1 MAFSPGEA
9 VDATGYV
16 MMMLNEVRA
25 ELFLRRLP
33 REVRSSLTPAQEQAL
48 RQAAAGRGTEP
59 HPLDIRLSIP
69 TPWGRYY
76 FALFGG
82 RERRSA
88 ARRASDRRL
97 RPLATTAN
105 SLFFGGVLGLLCLLL
120 LIGLLL
126 AGAVMD
132 A

>member
-1 MAFSPGEA
+1 
-9 VDATGYV
+9 
-16 MMMLNEVRA
+16 MMLNEVRA

-33 REVRSSLTPAQEQAL
+33 QSVRSSLSREQEQAL
-48 RQAAAGRGTEP
+48 RQAAAGRATDP

-76 FALFGG
+76 FAAFGG

-105 SLFFGGVLGLLCLLL
+105 TLFVGAAIAGICLLL
-120 LIGLLL
+120 LLALLL
-126 AGAVMD
+126 HGALTD
-132 A
+132 I

>member
-1 MAFSPGEA
+1 
-9 VDATGYV
+9 
-16 MMMLNEVRA
+16 MMMNEVRA

-33 REVRSSLTPAQEQAL
+33 QDVRSSLTPAQEQAL
-48 RQAAAGRGTEP
+48 RQAAAGRGAEP
-59 HPLDIRLSIP
+59 HPLDVRLSVP

-105 SLFFGGVLGLLCLLL
+105 TLFFGGLFGVLGLLL

-126 AGAVMD
+126 AGA
-132 A
+132 ALEG

>member
-1 MAFSPGEA
+1 
-9 VDATGYV
+9 

-33 REVRSSLTPAQEQAL
+33 QDVRASLSREQESAL
-48 RQAAAGRGTEP
+48 RLAAAGRAGDS
-59 HPLDIRLSIP
+59 HLLDIRLSIP

-105 SLFFGGVLGLLCLLL
+105 VLFFGGAVAAICLLL
-120 LIGLLL
+120 LIALLL
-126 AGAVMD
+126 IGAAVE

>member
-1 MAFSPGEA
+1 
-9 VDATGYV
+9 

-33 REVRSSLTPAQEQAL
+33 PGVRSSLSREQELAL
-48 RQAAAGRGTEP
+48 RQAAAGKAADP
-59 HPLDIRLSIP
+59 HPLDIRLSVP

-105 SLFFGGVLGLLCLLL
+105 AQFVGGAVAAISVLLL
-120 LIGLLL
+120 VALLL
-126 AGAVMD
+126 FGAV
-132 A
+132 AKG

>member
-1 MAFSPGEA
+1 
-9 VDATGYV
+9 
-16 MMMLNEVRA
+16 MMMMNEVRA

-33 REVRSSLTPAQEQAL
+33 QEVRASLTPAQEMAL
-48 RQAAAGRGTEP
+48 RQAAAGRSADP
-59 HPLDIRLSIP
+59 HPIDIRLSVP

-82 RERRSA
+82 REKRSA

-105 SLFFGGVLGLLCLLL
+105 VLFFGGALGVMCLML

-126 AGAVMD
+126 AGAVLEI
-132 A
+132 

>member
-1 MAFSPGEA
+1 ML
-9 VDATGYV
+9 
-16 MMMLNEVRA
+16 MMNEVRG

-33 REVRSSLTPAQEQAL
+33 QDVRASLTPEQEAAL
-48 RQAAAGRGTEP
+48 KAAASGRGGDP
-59 HPLDIRLSIP
+59 HPVDIRLSMP

-88 ARRASDRRL
+88 ARRASDRRQ
-97 RPLATTAN
+97 RPLTTRAN
-105 SLFFGGVLGLLCLLL
+105 ALFAGGLVGVLCMLVLLALLV
-120 LIGLLL
+120 
-126 AGAVMD
+126 AGAVFE

>member
-1 MAFSPGEA
+1 
-9 VDATGYV
+9 

-33 REVRSSLTPAQEQAL
+33 QEVRSSLSREQELAL
-48 RQAAAGRGTEP
+48 RQAAAGRATDP
-59 HPLDIRLSIP
+59 HPLDIRFSIP

-76 FALFGG
+76 FAMFGG

-105 SLFFGGVLGLLCLLL
+105 TLFVGGAIAAICLV
-120 LIGLLL
+120 LLL
-126 AGAVMD
+126 ALLLYGAVTEV
-132 A
+132 

>member
-1 MAFSPGEA
+1 
-9 VDATGYV
+9 
-16 MMMLNEVRA
+16 MMMMNEVRA

-33 REVRSSLTPAQEQAL
+33 QEVRSSLSREQEQAL
-48 RQAAAGRGTEP
+48 RTAAAGGAANP
-59 HPLDIRLSIP
+59 HPVDIRISVP

-76 FALFGG
+76 LALFGG
-82 RERRSA
+82 REKRSA

-105 SLFFGGVLGLLCLLL
+105 VLFIGGGLALVCFLL

-126 AGAVMD
+126 VGAVIEV
-132 A
+132 